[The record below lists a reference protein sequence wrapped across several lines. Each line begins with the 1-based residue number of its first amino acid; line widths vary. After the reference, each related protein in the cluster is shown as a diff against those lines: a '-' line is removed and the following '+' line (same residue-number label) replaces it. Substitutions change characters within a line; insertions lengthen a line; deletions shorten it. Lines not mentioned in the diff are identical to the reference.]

1 MAGIWTNNWRAFRNI
16 MVMGSHYNGFSTIT
30 NENGVTVENYY
41 DPNLSATT
49 PLGNYNNDDLYSNAM
64 NFIKLGTG
72 NTAPT
77 ATDYNVTRP
86 TGLSYLS
93 CTMSAPV
100 YDDNTAT
107 VTRSIA
113 VAVQNTGSESV
124 TIREWGLF
132 GAVRTLV
139 YGSGIIAR
147 ALLYREVLTT
157 PVTLTQYQAATLTL
171 TVSLTLSDPVS

>member
-16 MVMGSHYNGFSTIT
+16 MVMGSHYNGFSTVI
-30 NENGVTVENYY
+30 NENGVTVANSYN
-41 DPNLSATT
+41 PNLTTTT
-49 PLGNYNNDDLYSNAM
+49 PLGDYTNDDGSNSF

-72 NTAPT
+72 NTAPA
-77 ATDYNVTRP
+77 ATDYNVTQP

-93 CTMSAPV
+93 CTASAPV

-113 VAVQNTGSESV
+113 VAVQNTNSESI

-132 GAVRTLV
+132 GTVRSLLF
-139 YGSGIIAR
+139 GSSVITH

-157 PVTLTQYQAATLTL
+157 PVTLTQYQAATLMM